1 MLIKEVSDGIYKIKD
16 KIYTKNL
23 RNGLEPV
30 YGENIIT
37 IDGIEYREW
46 NPYRSKFC
54 AAIKKGLKTIPIKR
68 GTSVLYLGASEGT
81 TPSHVSDIVRDEGIV
96 YCVDIAQK
104 VFDKL
109 LKVTENRENM
119 IPIFGDARIPD
130 SYEDMILEKVDVI
143 YQDVAQPDQNE
154 ILIKNAKKFLKEKG
168 YALLCLKTRSVD
180 VTKTPEE
187 ILEESKKELSKY
199 FDIVEVV
206 NIEPYEKDHYFLVLK
221 YCKK

>member
-1 MLIKEVSDGIYKIKD
+1 MIIKEISDGIYKIKD
-16 KIYTKNL
+16 KVYTKNL
-23 RNGLEPV
+23 RKGLDPV
-30 YGENIIT
+30 YGEYIIT

-54 AAIKKGLKTIPIKR
+54 AAIKNKLKTILIKR

-119 IPIFGDARIPD
+119 IPIFGDAKVPD

-143 YQDVAQPDQNE
+143 YQDVAQLDQNE
-154 ILIKNAKKFLKEKG
+154 ILIKNAKKFLKKNG
-168 YALLCLKTRSVD
+168 YAMLCLKTRSVD

-187 ILEESKKELSKY
+187 ILEESKKELLQY

-206 NIEPYEKDHYFLVLK
+206 DIEPYEKDHYFLVLK
-221 YCKK
+221 YKY

>member
-1 MLIKEVSDGIYKIKD
+1 MIIKEISDGIYKIKD

-23 RNGLEPV
+23 RKGLEPV
-30 YGENIIT
+30 YGENIIV

-54 AAIKKGLKTIPIKR
+54 AAIKNGLKTIPIKT
-68 GTSVLYLGASEGT
+68 GSSVLYLGASEGT

-96 YCVDIAQK
+96 YCIDIAQK

-154 ILIKNAKKFLKEKG
+154 ILIKNAKKFLKKNG
-168 YALLCLKTRSVD
+168 YAMLCLKTRSVD

-187 ILEESKKELSKY
+187 ILKESKKELSQY

-221 YCKK
+221 YKG